1 MPIDPAARSVP
12 GARTTPTARPASA
25 ASAAPSR
32 ARELAARAAE
42 LDRRMRPEPRP
53 GAHKV
58 VVLALDGVY
67 PFELGIPHRVLGS
80 ADGRYEVLSA
90 SVDGR
95 PVRTDSDLT
104 VTPGHGPEVLAEADT
119 VVIPPYAIT
128 RASAAAPDPRTLAAL
143 SRVRPGTRLVSICT
157 GAFLLAA
164 AGLLDGR
171 RATTHWA
178 LTGHFQELFPQVEL
192 DAGVLFIDHG
202 DVLTSAGAASGVDVC
217 LHLVRQDHGS
227 EVANHVARCCV
238 VPPYRDGGQAQY
250 IERPLPPA
258 SETGTGPTRDWALRR
273 LELPLSL
280 DELAAHAAMSTR
292 TFARRFREET
302 GLSPGRW
309 LTQQRLRRARHLL
322 ESSDLPVE
330 RVAHEV
336 GFATATSLRRHLA
349 AEAGVAPSA
358 YRRTFRASGPAAGDV
373 REASRAGG

>member
-1 MPIDPAARSVP
+1 MLRSSPCGPIPDDGEKVILRYVLAMPLAPA
-12 GARTTPTARPASA
+12 GSA
-25 ASAAPSR
+25 AEPDSR
-32 ARELAARAAE
+32 LRQDPLP
-42 LDRRMRPEPRP
+42 D
-53 GAHKV
+53 AHKV

-80 ADGRYEVLSA
+80 AGGRYEVVSA

-104 VTPGHGPEVLAEADT
+104 VTTGHGPEVLAEADT
-119 VVIPPYAIT
+119 VVVPPYAVS
-128 RASAAAPDPRTLAAL
+128 RASAAAGDPQALAAL
-143 SRVRPGTRLVSICT
+143 ARVRPGTRLVSICT

-178 LTGHFQELFPQVEL
+178 LTSDFQELFPRVEL
-192 DAGVLFIDHG
+192 DVGVLFVDHG

-217 LHLVRQDHGS
+217 LHLVRRDHGS
-227 EVANHVARCCV
+227 EVANQVARLCV

-250 IERPLPPA
+250 VERPLPPA
-258 SETGTGPTRDWALRR
+258 SETGTGPTRDWALQR

-280 DELAAHAAMSTR
+280 SELAAHAAMSTR
-292 TFARRFREET
+292 TFARRFQEET
-302 GLSPGRW
+302 GTSPGRW
-309 LTQQRLRRARHLL
+309 LTQHRLRRARHLL

-330 RVAHEV
+330 RIAHEV
-336 GFATATSLRRHLA
+336 GFATATSLRRHLV

-358 YRRTFRASGPAAGDV
+358 YRRTFRASAPAA
-373 REASRAGG
+373 